1 MSVGVDVAITIAGSP
16 DRAGNTITGATVS
29 INRPDRC
36 GGVSCEEEVMP
47 AQPDS
52 RRKITA

>member
-29 INRPDRC
+29 LNRPDRC